1 MDEAASILSTLQ
13 CPTCHSDLIGGT
25 GSQQRPGGSSSSSS
39 TNNNNNNN
47 YNSEVLVR
55 YTNEGGIQEG
65 LDIMP
70 SFKEEAYL
78 QVHPEA
84 APARAFHVMCAEG
97 DIDGAFELLY
107 HASEQVPDV
116 GAMVRYQ
123 DPLSGMKSGL
133 HLAVEH
139 QHEGVVWLLLWLS
152 SHVPLDAFPA
162 DARHAAESL
171 GLGRLSI
178 GPGEDIRALQDD
190 RGKTAAEVA
199 GEVNGCWL
207 SLVETGLLNP

>member
-1 MDEAASILSTLQ
+1 MDEAATILSTLQ
-13 CPTCHSDLIGGT
+13 CPTCHSELSGGA
-25 GSQQRPGGSSSSSS
+25 GSQQAGGSSSASPPN
-39 TNNNNNNN
+39 T
-47 YNSEVLVR
+47 EILVR
-55 YTNEGGIQEG
+55 YTNEGGVQEG

-70 SFKEEAYL
+70 SVKEEAYL
-78 QVHPEA
+78 LVHPEA

-133 HLAVEH
+133 HLAVEN
-139 QHEGVVWLLLWLS
+139 QHEGVVWLLLWLT
-152 SHVPLDAFPA
+152 SHIPIDAFPTE
-162 DARHAAESL
+162 ARQAAESL

-190 RGKTAAEVA
+190 RGKTAANVA
-199 GEVNGCWL
+199 GELNGCRL
-207 SLVETGLLNP
+207 SILETGLLNP